1 MNCTQTALKMNIW
14 KGLQGTTYTFLLSHL
29 TENHPLAQVLPA
41 AFPLG
46 AGSQMLPLV
55 SQSLIFTMTWIR
67 NWMKLPLAL
76 PLGHPRHLLEV
87 LQEAAQLTILGN
99 NHTDSGMPCHQDNL
113 LVILLGL
120 VSQMRIGLA
129 QDQPPGHHQGPHH
142 HVGSADILVLKSVT
156 SIPFL
161 LIILPLHHQDILLG
175 GVSRKTRGWILPS
188 TVSVPA
194 FRLSSVVEIL
204 TSLLKQ
210 GRPPRIK
217 RQLFLGKRNFVLK
230 TRAIYLHPLKLQ

>member
-1 MNCTQTALKMNIW
+1 MNCTPTALKMNIW
-14 KGLQGTTYTFLLSHL
+14 KGLRGTTCTFLLSHL
-29 TENHPLAQVLPA
+29 TESHPLARALPA

-67 NWMKLPLAL
+67 NWMKLPLVS
-76 PLGHPRHLLEV
+76 PSGHLWHLLEV
-87 LQEAAQLTILGN
+87 PQEAAQWTILGN

-120 VSQMRIGLA
+120 VLQMRIGLA
-129 QDQPPGHHQGPHH
+129 QDQPPGPHQGLHH
-142 HVGSADILVLKSVT
+142 RVGSADILALKSVT
-156 SIPFL
+156 SVPFL

-175 GVSRKTRGWILPS
+175 AVSRKTRGWILLS
-188 TVSVPA
+188 MVSVPA
-194 FRLSSVVEIL
+194 FRLSSVVEIP
-204 TSLLKQ
+204 TSLLRQ

-217 RQLFLGKRNFVLK
+217 LQLFLGKRSFVLK